1 MPACT
6 NSFDD
11 SLATIAGTATM
22 TKPSIPSAPDA
33 LLLLTS
39 TCPYCPAVLTALNDL
54 VKKGDIGKLEVVN
67 IGTHPEIARRYG
79 VRTVPWVRLGP
90 FELEGLRSPA
100 ELKQWVERANTPEG
114 LAEYF
119 HELLKEGAL
128 QKVSAQAAH
137 SPKALDA
144 LLRLLGDSDT
154 ELTVRIGINAVFEGL
169 EGNAALQRSVE
180 ALIALSTHRDAHIRG
195 DAAHLLSLTHSPLA
209 QSHLDRLL
217 QDEIADVRDIA
228 REGLERLAAYR

>member
-1 MPACT
+1 LPFLIRIYSPDNKVMT
-6 NSFDD
+6 
-11 SLATIAGTATM
+11 GTDR
-22 TKPSIPSAPDA
+22 PDA

-39 TCPYCPAVLTALNDL
+39 TCPYCPAVLVALSDL
-54 VKKGDIGKLEVVN
+54 VKSGDIRRLEVVN
-67 IGTHPEIARRYG
+67 IGTHPEAAQQYG

-100 ELKQWVERANTPEG
+100 ELKQWVERAGTPEG

-128 QKVSAQAAH
+128 PKVSAQAARD
-137 SPKALDA
+137 PAALDA

-169 EGNAALQRSVE
+169 EGSRSLLRAVD

-195 DAAHLLSLTHSPLA
+195 DAAHLLSLTHDLSVQP
-209 QSHLDRLL
+209 HLQRLL
-217 QDEIADVRDIA
+217 ADEVADVREIA
-228 REGLERLAAYR
+228 HEGLERLAASGQRPDNTG